1 MILKQYCFSK
11 TISET
16 LQNAC
21 TVCCF
26 FFFCLLQVIHM
37 VVAQLFKHPSTF
49 SLCSVDEL
57 GTLKWTDLGEL
68 LLEHGEAFCWYLY
81 NQQDVHLFMLNQ
93 SKQTAYS
100 HCKTLS
106 GVNSISMHLG
116 WQVRTNTSS
125 ISKKSEREKKKNSF
139 PFWFLFCIQSLE
151 QPPRYP
157 VRDPHAAWWW
167 LCRQRPAKQ
176 GISVTVYYHRDDC
189 MCKKRILPITALTP

>member
-37 VVAQLFKHPSTF
+37 VVAQLFKHSSTF

-125 ISKKSEREKKKNSF
+125 FSKKSEREKKKKF
-139 PFWFLFCIQSLE
+139 ISLLVSLLHSKPRAASSLSRPW
-151 QPPRYP
+151 PPRC
-157 VRDPHAAWWW
+157 V
-167 LCRQRPAKQ
+167 
-176 GISVTVYYHRDDC
+176 VV
-189 MCKKRILPITALTP
+189 ALQAEAG